1 MLVNLLGVRLKLLFV
16 DGFVLVGGGDL
27 ESELGNGS
35 LVGVDAGESDLDEA
49 VESDD
54 LVVVFAQQG
63 VPLQQTSLDQ
73 SDLEGQSVDEVEV
86 VDSEV
91 SLSSELISAVS
102 ELDVEVGQ
110 SRLVGLNLS
119 VVLAAV
125 FSESGESNVDAV
137 DVSLGIGD
145 LTGQSGDQSGVQR
158 NLDLQLLDQHRESS
172 DVDLDSVERH
182 SEVGDEALL
191 VADLDSQLSDQVHV
205 DVDGSQLGLE
215 VDSEVQ
221 QHVSVVSDLFL
232 VGVDLPLLGVDDLLV
247 LSDLMTVGLDLSFV
261 LGDSGGVGV
270 DLLLD
275 LGLGLLSLSSLS
287 GRCTGAITFELSS
300 SMSQREAGNGQETD
314 EGN

>member
-125 FSESGESNVDAV
+125 FSESGESNIDAV

>member
-16 DGFVLVGGGDL
+16 DGFVLVCGGDL

-54 LVVVFAQQG
+54 LVVVLAQQG

-91 SLSSELISAVS
+91 GLSSELISAVS

-119 VVLAAV
+119 VVLTAV
-125 FSESGESNVDAV
+125 FSESGESNIDAV

-158 NLDLQLLDQHRESS
+158 NLDLQLLNQHRESS

-205 DVDGSQLGLE
+205 DVDGFQLGLE

-270 DLLLD
+270 DLLFD
-275 LGLGLLSLSSLS
+275 LGLRLLSLSSLS